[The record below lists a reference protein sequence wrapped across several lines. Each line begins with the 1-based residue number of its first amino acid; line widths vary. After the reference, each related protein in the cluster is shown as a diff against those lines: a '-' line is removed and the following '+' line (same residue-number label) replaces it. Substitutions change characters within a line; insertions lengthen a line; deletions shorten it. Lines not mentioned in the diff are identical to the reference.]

1 MFKFLKQI
9 LAGLTFIHRHQKCHL
24 DLKSENILLNKDGPE
39 WICTIGNFGMAYLAV
54 DVDSNQP
61 VDGAISDAEPAAE
74 DELLARTG
82 CVQCER

>member
-1 MFKFLKQI
+1 
-9 LAGLTFIHRHQKCHL
+9 
-24 DLKSENILLNKDGPE
+24 
-39 WICTIGNFGMAYLAV
+39 MAYLAV